1 MFLFRKT
8 LELED
13 SSSIQR
19 SIIVNQS
26 SANSLTTPPAAVFL
40 PNIHNNHYEQIN
52 DHKYVSGQKPPLQ
65 SRFSEIDE
73 IKLQDTMTQLSGL
86 LTVSLDF
93 FY

>member
-1 MFLFRKT
+1 MFTIAFSLEGFLFLNIINIFIVFVFFRKT

-40 PNIHNNHYEQIN
+40 PNIHSSHYEQN
-52 DHKYVSGQKPPLQ
+52 HDHKFVSSQKQ
-65 SRFSEIDE
+65 
-73 IKLQDTMTQLSGL
+73 KQ
-86 LTVSLDF
+86 
-93 FY
+93 